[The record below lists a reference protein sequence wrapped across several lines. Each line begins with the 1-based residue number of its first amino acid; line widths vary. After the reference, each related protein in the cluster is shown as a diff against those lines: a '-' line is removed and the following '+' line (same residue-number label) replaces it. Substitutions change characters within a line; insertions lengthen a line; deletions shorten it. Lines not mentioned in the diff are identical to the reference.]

1 MNNININIKKKIKT
15 NKNFKLKISLT
26 MNNININIKKKIK
39 TNENK
44 FSLDDYFLKIDK
56 LIKEILI
63 RPTKDKI
70 TYDIMDTD
78 KIN

>member
-15 NKNFKLKISLT
+15 NKKFKLKISLT
-26 MNNININIKKKIK
+26 MNNININEKIK